1 MFLFHY
7 EQMGSYRGNG
17 QLPVNTLRGGTITY
31 YTISYDQHK
40 NFYDFFNEG
49 IVDNFL
55 SSVYN
60 RFYPDKEYMIQGYA
74 EIINQQQG
82 EYIFAE
88 STRVWLTNTYHAT
101 YFNEYV
107 RGSIKSDIVKRIII
121 NGQTGSSWYYKR
133 FKRLTVITTSVQEAK
148 KIFSS

>member
-7 EQMGSYRGNG
+7 GQIGGNRGNG
-17 QLPVNTLRGGTITY
+17 QLPVNILRKGTITY

-40 NFYDFFNEG
+40 NFYDFLMREY
-49 IVDNFL
+49 DFL

-60 RFYPDKEYMIQGYA
+60 RFNPDKEYMIQGYA

-82 EYIFAE
+82 EYIVAE
-88 STRVWLTNTYHAT
+88 STRVWLTNTYHAR

-107 RGSIKSDIVKRIII
+107 
-121 NGQTGSSWYYKR
+121 
-133 FKRLTVITTSVQEAK
+133 
-148 KIFSS
+148 